1 MRHVSDSSLAT
12 DYVLDWNLAGA
23 TYGTS
28 SVQVT
33 LPTSGANRITLD
45 VLDTNCNF
53 SQKFID
59 TIVFRPPP
67 FLAINTS
74 LEECET
80 REAVDFNPVYN
91 QAFQYFE
98 WLIDGQSVGSPAPLQ
113 ITQSGLYEISI
124 VAYDSICGI
133 SDTLT
138 EKFDVYFAGEA
149 FDVPNVITPNGD
161 GINDNWL
168 VNTSENWDEF
178 YVILFNRWGLKVF
191 ETSVINFEWG
201 ADRVGKVLSP
211 GVYFYQIEAKNR
223 CGDIREDGT
232 LHITY

>member
-1 MRHVSDSSLAT
+1 M
-12 DYVLDWNLAGA
+12 
-23 TYGTS
+23 
-28 SVQVT
+28 
-33 LPTSGANRITLD
+33 PIT
-45 VLDTNCNF
+45 
-53 SQKFID
+53 
-59 TIVFRPPP
+59 R
-67 FLAINTS
+67 
-74 LEECET
+74 
-80 REAVDFNPVYN
+80 
-91 QAFQYFE
+91 
-98 WLIDGQSVGSPAPLQ
+98 
-113 ITQSGLYEISI
+113 LYEISI